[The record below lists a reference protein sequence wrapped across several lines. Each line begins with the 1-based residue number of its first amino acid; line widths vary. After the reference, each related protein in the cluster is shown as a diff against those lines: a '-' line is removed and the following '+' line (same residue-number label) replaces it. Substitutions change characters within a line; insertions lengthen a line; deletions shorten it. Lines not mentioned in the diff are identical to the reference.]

1 MLYLASQSPRRQS
14 ILIDLN
20 VHFSLLLP
28 KPNEDTEA
36 LEEVIPHE
44 SSKDYVLR
52 VTLLKLAA
60 AVKRLHQQEL
70 DWHPIL
76 CADTTVSL
84 QKDGEDIIL
93 GKPKDNQD
101 ALKMLSLLNSQCH
114 EVHTAIAMQNHL
126 GQAPEYLIHTSK
138 VYFANNSEN
147 KLKAYVATQEPMGKA
162 GSYAIQGIGSSLIEK
177 IEGSH
182 SGIMGLPIFETC
194 QLLEKAKIAY
204 ILYP

>member
-194 QLLEKAKIAY
+194 QLLEKAEIAY

>member
-28 KPNEDTEA
+28 KPNEDAEA

-147 KLKAYVATQEPMGKA
+147 KLKAYVATQEPMGKS

>member
-1 MLYLASQSPRRQS
+1 MLYLASQSPRRQA
-14 ILIDLN
+14 ILKDLN

-28 KPNEDTEA
+28 KPNEDAEA

-44 SSKDYVLR
+44 PPKDYVLR

-60 AVKRLHQQEL
+60 AVKRLHQQKL

-76 CADTTVSL
+76 CADTTVSI
-84 QKDGEDIIL
+84 QKNGEDMIL
-93 GKPKDNQD
+93 GKPQDGQD
-101 ALKMLSLLNSQCH
+101 AFKMLSLLNNQCH
-114 EVHTAIAMQNHL
+114 EVYTAIAMQIYPD
-126 GQAPEYLIHTSK
+126 QAPEYLINTSK
-138 VYFANNSEN
+138 VYFANNPEN
-147 KLKAYVATQEPMGKA
+147 KLKAYVTTQEPMGKA
-162 GSYAIQGIGSSLIEK
+162 GSYAIQGIGSALIEK

-182 SGIMGLPIFETC
+182 SGIIGLPIFETC